1 MINVG
6 MNLASESLLRSTAST
21 NPERAVTP
29 ERTFAAAQAQQAQQA
44 QQAKSAEQAT
54 VEQDKSKKPDDKAD
68 VFEAVDTVNQM
79 LMVKSTNLVFEFYD
93 KSDPPVVKVIDK
105 ENGEIIREIPSKELR
120 EIAKALNNIA
130 DNMGTGSGLLFNE
143 KM

>member
-44 QQAKSAEQAT
+44 KSAEQAT
-54 VEQDKSKKPDDKAD
+54 VGQDKSKKPDDKAD

>member
-29 ERTFAAAQAQQAQQA
+29 ERTFAAAQAQQV

>member
-6 MNLASESLLRSTAST
+6 MNIASESLLRSTAST
-21 NPERAVTP
+21 NPERYVTT
-29 ERTFAAAQAQQAQQA
+29 ERDIAPAEAEKAKAADN
-44 QQAKSAEQAT
+44 ENLERNT
-54 VEQDKSKKPDDKAD
+54 DDKPDDQAD

-93 KSDPPVVKVIDK
+93 KSDPPVVKVVDK
-105 ENGEIIREIPSKELR
+105 ENGDIIREIPSKELR

-130 DNMGTGSGLLFNE
+130 DNMGSGAGLLFNE

>member
-29 ERTFAAAQAQQAQQA
+29 ERTFAAAQA